1 MLTDPGYATPE
12 REYLDRVVDA
22 EVPVA
27 LRSAGAVLIEGP
39 KGCGKTWTAQRFG
52 QSEILLEERPDLW
65 DIASQ
70 VPGLLLDGATPR
82 LLDEWQR
89 VPELWHL
96 VRVACDRRGRSGQF
110 ILTGSAVP
118 AGELTRHSGAGR
130 VSRVRM
136 RPMSLWE
143 AGLSSGAV
151 SLGALLDEQGLLA
164 AEAGVDVPGLVAAAC
179 RGGWPQLIDTPMP
192 EARRFI
198 RDYLNDICRVDVSTI
213 DGIRR
218 SPSGVVRLIRSL
230 ARNIA
235 TTVGYQKLAAETG
248 GETPLD
254 RTTAKIIYG
263 CTEPPVR
270 SRRPTRLEHASEV
283 TDEPDPLPE
292 TPLRGSVLGPGG
304 TRNRTRNAI
313 WMTWKPSVSSSSPW
327 LSVICVSTPR
337 PTMPT
342 VYHYRDTYGLEADA
356 VIETGDGR
364 WIAVEV
370 KLGGSASIDKA
381 ATGLL
386 KLRDRVVS
394 RNGPRQSRQAD
405 GHHRRQVLLPAPR
418 RGGGRPAGVP
428 GALTDRPVFGVG
440 CHTRFVQSMST
451 VFRWARQATE
461 LPVRKESEIRW
472 LREWTVR
479 SCTRRPEP
487 GETPLSWVTI
497 RSSRPAGK
505 SGPPDGSTIYM
516 SASLWDRTRVQISS
530 RPSSRGSSR
539 TPIRRYIS

>member
-254 RTTAKIIYG
+254 RTTAKTYMDVLSRLFVVDDLPAWN
-263 CTEPPVR
+263 THLR
-270 SRRPTRLEHASEV
+270 SRTSLIRSPKRHFVDPSLAPAALGIGPKRYLDDLEAFGFLFESMAV
-283 TDEPDPLPE
+283 RD
-292 TPLRGSVLGPGG
+292 LRIYAQA
-304 TRNRTRNAI
+304 NDA
-313 WMTWKPSVSSSSPW
+313 
-327 LSVICVSTPR
+327 
-337 PTMPT
+337 T

-386 KLRDRVVS
+386 KLRDRVSAERAAALV
-394 RNGPRQSRQAD
+394 RLM
-405 GHHRRQVLLPAPR
+405 VIT
-418 RGGGRPAGVP
+418 GGRYCYQ
-428 GALTDRPVFGVG
+428 R
-440 CHTRFVQSMST
+440 
-451 VFRWARQATE
+451 
-461 LPVRKESEIRW
+461 
-472 LREWTVR
+472 
-479 SCTRRPEP
+479 
-487 GETPLSWVTI
+487 
-497 RSSRPAGK
+497 
-505 SGPPDGSTIYM
+505 PDGV
-516 SASLWDRTRVQISS
+516 AVVPLACLG
-530 RPSSRGSSR
+530 P
-539 TPIRRYIS
+539 